1 MFDKNTGLSDK
12 QKNFC
17 LEYLKDFN
25 AKRAAISAGYSA
37 RSAKSI
43 ANRMLTKDVRIKKYI
58 EEQKIKLEKH
68 KIMDIQEIQERLTA
82 MARGETEEEVV
93 VVENTGDFSSTAK
106 VVQKKVSAKEQVKAL
121 ELLGKANSMFVE
133 KIDASIKSKN
143 QELLEDYLRGTKD
156 GKFTKS

>member
-1 MFDKNTGLSDK
+1 MFDKDTGLSDK

-25 AKRAAISAGYSA
+25 GTQAAIRAGYSKKTA
-37 RSAKSI
+37 RQQAQVL
-43 ANRMLTKDVRIKKYI
+43 LTKIDIRKYI
-58 EEQKIKLEKH
+58 EEQKLKIEKQ
-68 KIMDIQEIQERLTA
+68 KIMDITEIQERLTA
-82 MARGETEEEVV
+82 MARGETEEDVV

-133 KIDASIKSKN
+133 KIDASVKSKN
-143 QELLEDYLRGTKD
+143 QELLEEYLKGAKN